1 MAKIWSRIRDTIER
15 HGSAGLISVVGAAG
29 SVPREAGARIVL
41 QPDGGFYGSI
51 GGGRLEY
58 EAIAAADAVLKAG
71 RGKAQFRD
79 WPLGP
84 NLGQCCGGMV
94 KTLTETFD
102 ARDLEAVHG
111 LEEAERAGAFV
122 AQSRVGDDGRIIRTF
137 IARSTGDVPLP
148 LVGRGQGWG
157 SDGDAQ
163 VFHLATPLPTLPH
176 KGGGNDFIEHFGE
189 VTTPVL
195 LFGAGHVGR
204 AVVLALAP
212 LPFAVRWIDSR
223 PDQFPQHVPPN
234 VATVHSDAP
243 VQELAHAPGDA
254 LIVVMTHAHP
264 LDFDITAAALQR
276 ESFEFVGL
284 IGSETKRA
292 RFVTYAQRIGVT
304 ERQLDRLVCP
314 IGVADIHGKEPAVI
328 AAALAAQLLTVRERT
343 SLPQESPAVQPA

>member
-1 MAKIWSRIRDTIER
+1 MAKIWSRIRETIER
-15 HGSAGLISVVGAAG
+15 QGSAGLISVVGAAG

-58 EAIAAADAVLKAG
+58 EAIAAARAVLASG

-102 ARDLEAVHG
+102 ARDLDAVRR
-111 LEEAERAGAFV
+111 LEEAEKAGAFV
-122 AQSRVGDDGRIIRTF
+122 ADCRADNEGRIVR
-137 IARSTGDVPLP
+137 VPAPASAAVRDAAP
-148 LVGRGQGWG
+148 LA
-157 SDGDAQ
+157 SMP
-163 VFHLATPLPTLPH
+163 FT
-176 KGGGNDFIEHFGE
+176 EHFGE

-223 PDQFPQHVPPN
+223 PEQFPQYVPPN
-234 VATVHSDAP
+234 VVTVRTDAP
-243 VQELAHAPGDA
+243 AQELAQAPGDA
-254 LIVVMTHAHP
+254 FVVVMTHAHP

-276 ESFEFVGL
+276 ETFEFVGL
-284 IGSETKRA
+284 IGSDTKRA
-292 RFVTYAQRIGVT
+292 RFVSYARRIGVT
-304 ERQLDRLVCP
+304 ARALDRLVCP
-314 IGVADIHGKEPAVI
+314 VGISEIHGKEPAMI
-328 AAALAAQLLTVRERT
+328 AAALAAQLLIVRERA
-343 SLPQESPAVQPA
+343 SVPHESPAVQPV